1 MFNGIISLTGGDF
14 MKLIIAVVSNDD
26 SHSLS
31 NALTKENFVVTKLAT
46 TGGFLKIGNT
56 TMLIGTEEDRVEKC
70 IEIIKEESKQRT
82 ELVPSTASYDIGRF
96 ATFPVEVQ
104 VGGATIFVVDVEKFI
119 KF

>member
-1 MFNGIISLTGGDF
+1 

-31 NALTKENFVVTKLAT
+31 NALTKENFAVTKLAT

-104 VGGATIFVVDVEKFI
+104 AGGATIFVVDVEKFI

>member
-1 MFNGIISLTGGDF
+1 

-31 NALTKENFVVTKLAT
+31 NALTKENFAVTKLAT

-96 ATFPVEVQ
+96 ATFLVDVQ

>member
-1 MFNGIISLTGGDF
+1 

-31 NALTKENFVVTKLAT
+31 NALTKENFAVTKLAT

-96 ATFPVEVQ
+96 ATLPVEVQ
-104 VGGATIFVVDVEKFI
+104 VGGAIIFVVDVEKFI